1 MVMRSSVL
9 SVRLRL
15 SDSRVAWRRA
25 PGRALAKCGW
35 AHPVLDIFAKRLLAS
50 LAGAVA
56 LLREHQLCNLE
67 KFLGRIVRKIAVVS
81 NTPAKA
87 RTGGEEPVHAIGV
100 AGDDHP

>member
-1 MVMRSSVL
+1 MRL
-9 SVRLRL
+9 
-15 SDSRVAWRRA
+15 
-25 PGRALAKCGW
+25 